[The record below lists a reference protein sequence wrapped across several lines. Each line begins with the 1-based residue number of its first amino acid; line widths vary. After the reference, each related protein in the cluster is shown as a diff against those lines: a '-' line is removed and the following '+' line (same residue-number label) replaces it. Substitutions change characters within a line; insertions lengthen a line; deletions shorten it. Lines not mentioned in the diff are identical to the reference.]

1 MNIRGI
7 LCSGSALGLAMAL
20 QAAPALAQDT
30 NDNAADVAEMPADE
44 IVVTARKQSERLID
58 VPVAVTSISEATLE
72 RFSTSTLAAI
82 SDQVP
87 QLIIGEATTQTGG
100 SINLRGVGAGQ
111 SNPATDN
118 PVSINIDG
126 IQISQGNILRLGQF
140 DIGRVEVLKGP
151 QTLFFGKNSPAGV
164 ISLVSKDP
172 GRDFEA
178 QLRTGYEFA
187 ADKRFIEA
195 IVSGPLGGG
204 FGARIV
210 GYISDQDGWYKNN
223 ASAIPNVVL
232 PSDPPFGP
240 SQSEKFGRLT
250 LKYDSDGGELSG
262 RLKVNVGEVDR
273 DNGTSVN
280 TQRTACPAG
289 VPQFSVTV
297 TDCVADRFYASS
309 ALTPAM
315 AATSPDD
322 FGDGSPFFKSNQT
335 LVSLELDY
343 RLSEA
348 FSLSSVTGYYRSRE
362 DFVDNFTG
370 TELPLLGSRSE
381 LTNRQWTQELRLASD
396 FGGDVDFLIGGFY
409 QDSRMRGNNP
419 VVFGAGIFGPVPVL
433 LPVRKFV
440 VDTEAVSV
448 FGQLTFDLTDQL
460 ELTAGARYSHEEK
473 ALGGTVGGAP
483 VVVARPSRSFNDI
496 SPEVSISYRPNT
508 VTTFYASYREGFVS
522 GGYNITATQATGP
535 NADPSFDQST
545 VRGVEAGIKGYLAGR
560 QIRYDLNGYYYN
572 FKDLQVSAFDPAS
585 ISLTT
590 RNAATAKVRGV
601 EANIFYEPDAAPGL
615 ELQASAAYN
624 RGDYG
629 TFFGG
634 CYGGQTIAL
643 GCNLDQGPNG
653 TFNSQDLSGEP
664 LVRAPRWSLSSTA
677 TYEHPVSESMFAA
690 ASINAVYS
698 SSFQTQLE
706 ADPRAVQNG
715 FWTLNANLT
724 VRDADDGWKLSLIGR
739 NLTQNYATSLSF
751 GGPLTGAGT
760 GAATGTL
767 ADLNGTL
774 VEPRA
779 LMLQLTLRS
788 SLFQ

>member
-1 MNIRGI
+1 MIMREFLG
-7 LCSGSALGLAMAL
+7 SGTALGLAMAL
-20 QAAPALAQDT
+20 QATPALAQDAS
-30 NDNAADVAEMPADE
+30 DDGSDVTEPRGDE

-58 VPVAVTSISEATLE
+58 VPVAVTSISDVTLE
-72 RFSTSTLAAI
+72 RFSTNTLAAI

-87 QLIIGEATTQTGG
+87 QLVIGEATTQTGG

-118 PVSINIDG
+118 PVSINVDG
-126 IQISQGNILRLGQF
+126 VQVSQGNILRLGQY

-172 GRDFEA
+172 GPDFEA

-187 ADKRFIEA
+187 GDQRFVEA

-204 FGARIV
+204 FGARVV

-223 ASAIPNVVL
+223 ASAIPNLVF

-240 SQSEKFGRLT
+240 AQSEKFGRLT
-250 LKYDSDGGELSG
+250 LKYDTDGGEFSA

-273 DNGTSVN
+273 DNGTTVN
-280 TQRTACPAG
+280 SQRVACPSG
-289 VPQFSVTV
+289 TPQFAVTV
-297 TDCVADRFYASS
+297 TDCEANRFYANS

-315 AATSPDD
+315 AAISPDD
-322 FGDGSPFFKSNQT
+322 FGDGSPYFRSNQT
-335 LVSLELDY
+335 LVSLELNY
-343 RLSEA
+343 LLSDT
-348 FSLSSVTGYYRSRE
+348 FNLTSVAGYYRSHE
-362 DFVDNFTG
+362 DFVDSFTG
-370 TELPLLGSRSE
+370 SELPLLGSRSD
-381 LTNRQWTQELRLASD
+381 LVNKQWTKEMRLASD
-396 FGGDVDFLIGGFY
+396 FDGSVNFLIGGFY
-409 QDSRMRGNNP
+409 QDSELKGRNP
-419 VVFGAGIFGPVPVL
+419 VVFGAGIFGPNPVL
-433 LPVRKFV
+433 LPVAQFV
-440 VDTEAVSV
+440 VDTEAASI
-448 FGQLTFDLTDQL
+448 FGQLTFDLTDQV
-460 ELTAGARYSHEEK
+460 ELTAGARYSHERK
-473 ALGGTVGGAP
+473 KLGGTVGGAP
-483 VVVARPSRSFNDI
+483 VVVARPSRSFDDI
-496 SPEVSISYRPNT
+496 SPEVTISYRPNT
-508 VTTFYASYREGFVS
+508 NTTLYASYREGFVS

-535 NADPSFDQST
+535 TVDPSFDQST
-545 VRGVEAGIKGYLAGR
+545 ARGGEAGIKGYLAGR
-560 QIRYDLNGYYYN
+560 QIRYDFNGYYYQYR
-572 FKDLQVSAFDPAS
+572 DLQVSAFDPAS

-601 EANIFYEPDAAPGL
+601 EANIFFEPDAAPGL

-629 TFFGG
+629 TFSGG

-643 GCNLDQGPNG
+643 GCNLDPGPSG
-653 TFNSQDLSGEP
+653 AFNSQDLSGEP

-677 TYEHPVSESMFAA
+677 SYEHPVTDSISAA
-690 ASINAVYS
+690 ASVNAVYS

-706 ADPRAVQNG
+706 ADPRAVQSG
-715 FWTLNANLT
+715 FWTLNANLS
-724 VRDADDGWKLSLIGR
+724 VRDDDGDWKLSLIGR
-739 NLTQNYATSLSF
+739 NLTQNYASSLSF

-760 GAATGTL
+760 GTATGTL

-779 LMLQLTLRS
+779 LLLQLTLRS
-788 SLFQ
+788 SLLE